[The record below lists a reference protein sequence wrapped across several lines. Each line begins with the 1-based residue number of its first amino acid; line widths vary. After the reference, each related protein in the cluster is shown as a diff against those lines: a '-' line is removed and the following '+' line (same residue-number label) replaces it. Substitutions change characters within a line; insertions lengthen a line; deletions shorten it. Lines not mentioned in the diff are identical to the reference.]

1 MGATLSLLVI
11 ATAVATVGFWTYH
24 LIWSAPQ
31 PLPAV
36 ASDST
41 PEAEQQRVAAIEE
54 AQRQAKAAADAET
67 KLKAA
72 EIEQQRLQEEVQGQA
87 KAATELQTKLQAAQ
101 AEQQR
106 QAKAA
111 ADADGKRRAAEAEQ
125 QRLKDEVQRQTKAAT
140 DADAKLKAALTEQQ
154 RLVKA
159 ATDADAKR
167 GAAEAEQ
174 QRQVATKVPFEYR
187 INTNAIMTRG
197 AERSTERIPSILDC
211 EAKCAR
217 SLNCKIFSYNKEEGI
232 CYTYSNAE
240 LLSDEDKRFDSGIRK

>member
-101 AEQQR
+101 AEQQQ
-106 QAKAA
+106 QARAV
-111 ADADGKRRAAEAEQ
+111 ADADSKR
-125 QRLKDEVQRQTKAAT
+125 KAA
-140 DADAKLKAALTEQQ
+140 
-154 RLVKA
+154 
-159 ATDADAKR
+159 
-167 GAAEAEQ
+167 
-174 QRQVATKVPFEYR
+174 
-187 INTNAIMTRG
+187 
-197 AERSTERIPSILDC
+197 
-211 EAKCAR
+211 
-217 SLNCKIFSYNKEEGI
+217 
-232 CYTYSNAE
+232 
-240 LLSDEDKRFDSGIRK
+240 